1 MSVLCHHHPA
11 FHLADRT
18 LVHKGTNI
26 PCDADEILVHR
37 GTNLQCDANTESLP
51 FFEMSQNARSCCTL
65 QAMQKRPELKQ
76 GVWLDLGTGSGAISI
91 GLATLLPCSAQ
102 VWA

>member
-1 MSVLCHHHPA
+1 
-11 FHLADRT
+11 
-18 LVHKGTNI
+18 
-26 PCDADEILVHR
+26 
-37 GTNLQCDANTESLP
+37 
-51 FFEMSQNARSCCTL
+51 MSQNARSCCTL